1 MSLFT
6 NISITKVFL
15 EESTNKP
22 FSLIV
27 DGRTVENVVKLKIKT
42 TKLKKTFADK
52 IKQDNFPIK
61 HLNIPI
67 MSFLPFKV

>member
-15 EESTNKP
+15 EESSNKP

-27 DGRTVENVVKLKIKT
+27 DGRIVESVVKLKIKST
-42 TKLKKTFADK
+42 SLKKKFSEK
-52 IKQDNFPIK
+52 LKQDNFPIRN
-61 HLNIPI
+61 LNIPI